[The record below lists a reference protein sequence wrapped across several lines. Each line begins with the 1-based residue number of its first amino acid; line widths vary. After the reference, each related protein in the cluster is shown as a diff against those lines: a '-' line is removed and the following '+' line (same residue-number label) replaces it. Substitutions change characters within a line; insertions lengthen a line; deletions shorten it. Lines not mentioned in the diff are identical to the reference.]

1 MNFKD
6 AIRIVK
12 DKNSDFGAKVDAN
25 VFLHGIEYE
34 TVELGSVCGEPI
46 TQYKYP
52 IPEYEEF
59 HEVCYYFCGDF
70 RTVGDIVDCMDY
82 LFETEDVFQISKAIR
97 EVFGKYSK
105 HSELRE
111 DL

>member
-34 TVELGSVCGEPI
+34 TVELGSICGESI
-46 TQYKYP
+46 TEYKYP
-52 IPEYEEF
+52 IEDCF
-59 HEVCYYFCGDF
+59 SEVCYYFCGDF
-70 RTVGDIVDCMDY
+70 RTVGGIVDCIDH
-82 LFETEDVFQISKAIR
+82 LFETEELFQISKAVR
-97 EVFGKYSK
+97 EEFGKYSK
-105 HSELRE
+105 HSELRGE
-111 DL
+111 